1 MLKKVHFVGIGGAG
15 MAPLAKLLSERG
27 CRVSGSD
34 LVFNAKCRELEACG
48 AEIFTGHKAENMP
61 PDCEL
66 LVRSSAA
73 AMDNPEVSAA
83 VNAGIPVIL
92 RGGLLAKF
100 AENYRRTVSVS
111 GTHGKS
117 SISSLLSSILV
128 KCGLNPGFM
137 IGAQV
142 SGFPSCANGAGDDI
156 FVTEADESDG
166 THTLLKNELGIVPN
180 IEDDHAWS
188 LGGSEQLEKNFR
200 TFAANS
206 RQLIYYASP
215 MCDKLFADHHAAV
228 RLEHQPEEFENLSGF
243 QAANAY
249 IAYRAAVMLGCD
261 EASARKAAGEYPQV
275 LRRMTE
281 HFRKDG
287 LCLIE
292 DYAHHPT
299 EVKRAIEWLRNT
311 FPNSHLRIVFQPH
324 RHARL
329 ERYFDDFA
337 NVLSASDSLFV
348 TPVFAAWCETGK
360 FSGAD
365 LAAAA
370 DGCALSG
377 TWDKDAEIVTSNLA
391 DNTVIAVFGAGDV
404 EEIIPHIIHL
414 L

>member
-1 MLKKVHFVGIGGAG
+1 MLNKVHFVGIGGAG

-48 AEIFTGHKAENMP
+48 VKIFTGHDAANLP
-61 PDCEL
+61 ADCDL
-66 LVRSSAA
+66 VVRSSAA
-73 AMDNPEVSAA
+73 NQDNPEVAA
-83 VNAGIPVIL
+83 ALNANIPVVL
-92 RGGLLAKF
+92 RGGMLAEF
-100 AENYRRTVSVS
+100 AENYRRVVSVS

-128 KCGLNPGFM
+128 QCGFEPGFM

-142 SGFPSCANGAGDDI
+142 RDFPSCSGGADDDI

-188 LGGSEQLEKNFR
+188 LGGSKQLEKNFR
-200 TFAANS
+200 IFAANS
-206 RQLIYYASP
+206 RRLIYYASP
-215 MCDKLFADHHAAV
+215 LCDKLFADHPAAV
-228 RLEHQPEEFENLSGF
+228 RLEHQPEEFEKLNGF

-261 EASARKAAGEYPQV
+261 EYSARKAAGNYPQV

-311 FPNSHLRIVFQPH
+311 FPDSHLRIIFQPH

-329 ERYFDDFA
+329 ERYFNDFA
-337 NVLSASDSLFV
+337 DVLSTADSLFV
-348 TPVFAAWCETGK
+348 TPVFAAWSESGK

-365 LAAAA
+365 LSAAAG
-370 DGCALSG
+370 GCTLSG
-377 TWDKDAEIVTSNLA
+377 AWDKDAEIVTSNLA